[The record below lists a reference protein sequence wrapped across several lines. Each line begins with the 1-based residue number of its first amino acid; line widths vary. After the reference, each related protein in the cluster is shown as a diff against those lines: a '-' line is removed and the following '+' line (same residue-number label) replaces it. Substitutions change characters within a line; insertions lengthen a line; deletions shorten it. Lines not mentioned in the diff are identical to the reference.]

1 MARRDMPTYQP
12 YSPDQ
17 VELLPAHVKDV
28 LGADHLCFLVHEVV
42 EACDLSVFEKQEED
56 AGGQRPYDPRMM
68 LKIWLYG
75 FGVNVRTTRKLEQR
89 IREDLGFRYL
99 AGGATPDH
107 KTLSEFHRRHRV
119 AIRSMFTEV
128 LLFLRRAGM
137 ARLGTVA
144 IDSTR
149 VKGSASPD
157 RLLRREQI
165 ERELRKKVTRWQKE
179 LDDDPDRDPGTRV
192 GQEPIAELRKQL
204 KHLRASGEDKLSATD
219 PDTRFLRERGGFV
232 LGYTAEMAVSEDH
245 FIVAQRVTQNK
256 NDNRALVPMVEE
268 VERQCG
274 ERPQRVLADC
284 GFFSNQ
290 NLRELEQRGIEGY
303 LPDPNLARELN
314 TGKTAPGVGRMT
326 VSDPHLLRARKRLR
340 TVRGRAWYKK
350 RKGMVEPVIGTLQE
364 QRGMRQFQ
372 RRGQP
377 ATAVEWALASIAY
390 NLIHYRNLC
399 RKI

>member
-1 MARRDMPTYQP
+1 MPTYQP

-17 VELLPAHVKDV
+17 AELLPAHVKDV
-28 LGADHLCFLVHEVV
+28 LGADHLCFVVHEVV
-42 EACDLSVFEKQEED
+42 EACDMSAFDKPEED

-75 FGVNVRTTRKLEQR
+75 FSVNVRTTRKLEQR

-107 KTLSEFHRRHRV
+107 KTLSEFHRRHRE
-119 AIRSMFTEV
+119 AITAMFTEV
-128 LLFLRRAGM
+128 LMFLRRAGL

-149 VKGSASPD
+149 VKGSASAD
-157 RLLRREQI
+157 RLLRRDQI
-165 ERELRKKVTRWQKE
+165 ERELRKKVTRWQQE

-192 GQEPIAELRKQL
+192 GEEQIAELRKQL
-204 KHLRASGEDKLSATD
+204 KHLHESGEEKLSTTD
-219 PDTRFLRERGGFV
+219 PDTRFLRERGRFV
-232 LGYTAEMAVSEDH
+232 LGYTAEIAVSEDH

-256 NDNRALVPMVEE
+256 SDNHALVPMVDE

-290 NLRELEQRGIEGY
+290 NLRELEKRGITTY
-303 LPDPNLARELN
+303 VPDPNLARELN
-314 TGKTAPGVGRMT
+314 TGKIARGVGRMT
-326 VSDPHLLRARKRLR
+326 VSDPHLLRSRKRLR
-340 TVRGRAWYKK
+340 SARGRAWYKK
-350 RKGMVEPVIGTLQE
+350 RKGMVEPVFGTLKE

-372 RRGQP
+372 RRGKS
-377 ATAVEWALASIAY
+377 ATAVEWTLASVAH
-390 NLIHYRNLC
+390 NLIRYRKL
-399 RKI
+399 RGKIE

>member
-1 MARRDMPTYQP
+1 MPNYQP

-17 VELLPAHVKDV
+17 AELLPAHVKDV
-28 LGADHLCFLVHEVV
+28 LGADHLCFVVHEVV
-42 EACDLSVFEKQEED
+42 ESCDLSVFEKQEED

-107 KTLSEFHRRHRV
+107 KTLSEFHRRHRD
-119 AIRSMFTEV
+119 AITAMFTEV

-157 RLLRREQI
+157 RLLRRDQI
-165 ERELRKKVTRWQKE
+165 ERE
-179 LDDDPDRDPGTRV
+179 
-192 GQEPIAELRKQL
+192 
-204 KHLRASGEDKLSATD
+204 
-219 PDTRFLRERGGFV
+219 
-232 LGYTAEMAVSEDH
+232 
-245 FIVAQRVTQNK
+245 
-256 NDNRALVPMVEE
+256 
-268 VERQCG
+268 
-274 ERPQRVLADC
+274 LADC

-290 NLRELEQRGIEGY
+290 NLREMEIRGIEAY
-303 LPDPNLARELN
+303 VPDPNLARELN
-314 TGKTAPGVGRMT
+314 TGKTARGVGRMT
-326 VSDPHLLRARKRLR
+326 VSDAHLQRSRKRLR
-340 TVRGRAWYKK
+340 TARGRAWYKK
-350 RKGMVEPVIGTLQE
+350 RKGLVEPVIGTLKE

-372 RRGQP
+372 RRGRP
-377 ATAVEWALASIAY
+377 ATAVEWALASMAY
-390 NLIHYRNLC
+390 NLIRYRSL
-399 RKI
+399 RHKM

>member
-1 MARRDMPTYQP
+1 MPSYQP

-17 VELLPAHVKDV
+17 AELLPAHVKDV
-28 LGADHLCFLVHEVV
+28 LGADHLCFVVHEVV
-42 EACDLSVFEKQEED
+42 EACDLSAFGKPEED
-56 AGGQRPYDPRMM
+56 AGGQRPYDPRLM

-75 FGVNVRTTRKLEQR
+75 FSVNVRTTRKLEQR

-107 KTLSEFHRRHRV
+107 KTLSEFHRRHRD
-119 AIRSMFTEV
+119 AITAMFTEV

-149 VKGSASPD
+149 VKASASPD
-157 RLLRREQI
+157 RLLRRDAI
-165 ERELRKKVTRWQKE
+165 ERELRKKVKSWRRK

-192 GQEPIAELRKQL
+192 GREQITQLREQL
-204 KHLRASGEDKLSATD
+204 KHLRESGEEKLSTTD
-219 PDTRFLRERGGFV
+219 PDARFLRERGRFV
-232 LGYTAEMAVSEDH
+232 LGYTAEVAVSEDR

-256 NDNRALVPMVEE
+256 NDNHALIPMVDE

-284 GFFSNQ
+284 GFFSSQ
-290 NLRELEQRGIEGY
+290 NLREMEDRNIEVY
-303 LPDPNLARELN
+303 LPDPNLAGELN
-314 TGKTAPGVGRMT
+314 TGKIARGIGRMKI
-326 VSDPHLLRARKRLR
+326 SDAHLKRSRRRLR
-340 TVRGRAWYKK
+340 STQGRAWYKK
-350 RKGMVEPVIGTLQE
+350 RKGMVEPVIGTLKE

-372 RRGQP
+372 RRGRP
-377 ATAVEWALASIAY
+377 ATAVEWALASDRVQ
-390 NLIHYRNLC
+390 LEPL
-399 RKI
+399 

>member
-1 MARRDMPTYQP
+1 MPTYQP

-17 VELLPAHVKDV
+17 AELLPAHVKDV
-28 LGADHLCFLVHEVV
+28 LGPDHLCFVVHEVV
-42 EACDLSVFEKQEED
+42 EACDLSAFEKEEED

-107 KTLSEFHRRHRV
+107 KTLSEFHRRHRE
-119 AIRSMFTEV
+119 AITAMFTEV
-128 LLFLRRAGM
+128 LMFLRRSGM

-149 VKGSASPD
+149 VKASASPD
-157 RLLRREQI
+157 RLLRQDRI
-165 ERELRKKVTRWQKE
+165 ERELRKKVQRWQQE

-192 GQEPIAELRKQL
+192 GQEQIARLREQL
-204 KHLRASGEDKLSATD
+204 KHLSEKGEEKMSTTD
-219 PDTRFLRERGGFV
+219 PDARFLRERGRFV

-245 FIVAQRVTQNK
+245 FIVAQRVTQSK
-256 NDNRALVPMVEE
+256 NDNHALVPMVDE

-284 GFFSNQ
+284 GFFSNE
-290 NLRELEQRGIEGY
+290 NLRQMENRGIEAY
-303 LPDPNLARELN
+303 VPDPNLARELN
-314 TGKTAPGVGRMT
+314 TGKIARGVGRMK
-326 VSDPHLLRARKRLR
+326 VSDPHLLRSRKRLR
-340 TVRGRAWYKK
+340 TASGRARYNK
-350 RKGMVEPVIGTLQE
+350 RKGMVEPVIGTLKE

-372 RRGQP
+372 RRGRL

-390 NLIHYRNLC
+390 NLSRYHRLR
-399 RKI
+399 RKA

>member
-1 MARRDMPTYQP
+1 MPSYQP

-17 VELLPAHVKDV
+17 AELLPAHVKDV
-28 LGADHLCFLVHEVV
+28 LGADHLCFVVHEVV
-42 EACDLSVFEKQEED
+42 EACDLSAFAKPEED
-56 AGGQRPYDPRMM
+56 AGGQRPYDPRLM

-75 FGVNVRTTRKLEQR
+75 FSVNVRTTRKLEQR

-107 KTLSEFHRRHRV
+107 KTLSEFHRRHRD
-119 AIRSMFTEV
+119 AITAMFTEV

-149 VKGSASPD
+149 VKASASPD
-157 RLLRREQI
+157 RLLRRDAI
-165 ERELRKKVTRWQKE
+165 ERELRKKVKSWQQE

-192 GQEPIAELRKQL
+192 GREQITQLREQL
-204 KHLRASGEDKLSATD
+204 KHLRESGEEKLSTTD
-219 PDTRFLRERGGFV
+219 PDARFLRERGRFV
-232 LGYTAEMAVSEDH
+232 LGYTAEVAVSEDH

-256 NDNRALVPMVEE
+256 NDNHALIPMVDE

-284 GFFSNQ
+284 GFFSSQ
-290 NLRELEQRGIEGY
+290 NLREMEDRNIEVY
-303 LPDPNLARELN
+303 LPDPNLAGELN
-314 TGKTAPGVGRMT
+314 TGKIARGIGRMKI
-326 VSDPHLLRARKRLR
+326 SDAHLKRSRRRLR
-340 TVRGRAWYKK
+340 STQGRAWYKK
-350 RKGMVEPVIGTLQE
+350 RKGMVEPVIGTLKE

-372 RRGQP
+372 RRGRP

-390 NLIHYRNLC
+390 NLSRYNNLR
-399 RKI
+399 RKA

>member
-1 MARRDMPTYQP
+1 MPSYQP

-17 VELLPAHVKDV
+17 AELLPAHVKDV
-28 LGADHLCFLVHEVV
+28 LGADHLCFVVHEVV
-42 EACDLSVFEKQEED
+42 EACDLSAFGKPEED
-56 AGGQRPYDPRMM
+56 AGGQRPYDPRLM

-75 FGVNVRTTRKLEQR
+75 FSVNVRTTRKLEQR

-107 KTLSEFHRRHRV
+107 KTLSEFHRRHRD
-119 AIRSMFTEV
+119 AITAMFTEV

-149 VKGSASPD
+149 VKASASPD
-157 RLLRREQI
+157 RLLRRDAI
-165 ERELRKKVTRWQKE
+165 ERELRKKVKSWQQE

-192 GQEPIAELRKQL
+192 GREQITQLREQL
-204 KHLRASGEDKLSATD
+204 KHLRESGEEKLSTTD
-219 PDTRFLRERGGFV
+219 PDARFLRERGRFV
-232 LGYTAEMAVSEDH
+232 LGYTAEVAVSEDH

-256 NDNRALVPMVEE
+256 NDNHALIPMVDE

-284 GFFSNQ
+284 GFFSSQ
-290 NLRELEQRGIEGY
+290 NLREMEDRNIEVY
-303 LPDPNLARELN
+303 LPDPNLAGELN
-314 TGKTAPGVGRMT
+314 TGKIARGIGRMKI
-326 VSDPHLLRARKRLR
+326 SDAHLKRSRRRLR
-340 TVRGRAWYKK
+340 STQGRAWYKK
-350 RKGMVEPVIGTLQE
+350 RKGMVEPVIGTLKE

-372 RRGQP
+372 RRGRP

-390 NLIHYRNLC
+390 NLSRYNNLR
-399 RKI
+399 RKA

>member
-1 MARRDMPTYQP
+1 MPTYQP

-17 VELLPAHVKDV
+17 AELLPAHVKDV
-28 LGADHLCFLVHEVV
+28 LGSDHLCFVVHEVV
-42 EACDLSVFEKQEED
+42 EACDLSAFEREEED

-107 KTLSEFHRRHRV
+107 KTLSEFHRRHRE
-119 AIRSMFTEV
+119 AIAAMFTEV
-128 LLFLRRAGM
+128 LMFLRGAGM

-157 RLLRREQI
+157 RLLRRDRI
-165 ERELRKKVTRWQKE
+165 ERELRKKVEQWQRE

-192 GQEPIAELRKQL
+192 GQEQIAHLREQL
-204 KHLRASGEDKLSATD
+204 KHLRESGEEKLSTTD
-219 PDTRFLRERGGFV
+219 PDARFLRERGRFV
-232 LGYTAEMAVSEDH
+232 LGYTAEIAVSEDH

-256 NDNRALVPMVEE
+256 NDNHALVPMVDE
-268 VERQCG
+268 VERQCA

-290 NLRELEQRGIEGY
+290 NLREMEERGIVAY
-303 LPDPNLARELN
+303 VPDPNLARELH
-314 TGKTAPGVGRMT
+314 TGEIARGVGRMT
-326 VSDPHLLRARKRLR
+326 VSDPHLLRSRRRLR
-340 TVRGRAWYKK
+340 SARGRDWYRK
-350 RKGMVEPVIGTLQE
+350 RKGMVEPVIGTLKQ
-364 QRGMRQFQ
+364 QRGMRQFE
-372 RRGQP
+372 RRGQS
-377 ATAVEWALASIAY
+377 ATAAEWALASMAY
-390 NLIHYRNLC
+390 NLIRYRNLC
-399 RKI
+399 RRQQ

>member
-1 MARRDMPTYQP
+1 MPTYQP

-17 VELLPAHVKDV
+17 AELLPAHVKDV
-28 LGADHLCFLVHEVV
+28 LGADHLCFVVHEVV

-107 KTLSEFHRRHRV
+107 KTLSEFDRRHREAIV
-119 AIRSMFTEV
+119 AMFTEV
-128 LLFLRRAGM
+128 LMFLRRAGM

-157 RLLRREQI
+157 RLLRREQV
-165 ERELRKKVTRWQKE
+165 ERELRKKVQRWQQE
-179 LDDDPDRDPGTRV
+179 LDDDPDR
-192 GQEPIAELRKQL
+192 EQL
-204 KHLRASGEDKLSATD
+204 KHLRESGEEKLSTTD
-219 PDTRFLRERGGFV
+219 PDARFLRERGRFV
-232 LGYTAEMAVSEDH
+232 LGYTAEVAVSEDH

-256 NDNRALVPMVEE
+256 NDNHALVPMVDE

-290 NLRELEQRGIEGY
+290 NLREMEERGIEAY
-303 LPDPNLARELN
+303 VPDPNLARELN
-314 TGKTAPGVGRMT
+314 TGKIARGVGRMT
-326 VSDPHLLRARKRLR
+326 VNDPHLLRSRKSLR
-340 TVRGRAWYKK
+340 TARGRAWYKK
-350 RKGMVEPVIGTLQE
+350 RKAMVEPVIGTLKE

-372 RRGQP
+372 RRGKP
-377 ATAVEWALASIAY
+377 ATAVEWTLASIAY
-390 NLIHYRNLC
+390 NLIRYRNLR
-399 RKI
+399 RKA